1 MARGWESK
9 SVEEQIEA
17 SKTAKTGSHA
27 APAADPEKTRK
38 IANLKLARAQVVR
51 SLAST
56 ENPRYR
62 EMLERALAELDA
74 HLTKLEMSPSP
85 SELE

>member
-17 SKTAKTGSHA
+17 SKTAKAESHA
-27 APAADPEKTRK
+27 AQAGDPEKIRK
-38 IANLKLARAQVVR
+38 IDNLKLARAQTAR
-51 SLAST
+51 SLAAT
-56 ENPRYR
+56 ENPRYK

-74 HLTKLEMSPSP
+74 HLGKLE
-85 SELE
+85 

>member
-17 SKTAKTGSHA
+17 SASARSEGHQA
-27 APAADPEKTRK
+27 QAVDPEKVRRA
-38 IANLKLARAQVVR
+38 ANLKLARAQVTR
-51 SLAST
+51 SLESA

-74 HLTKLEMSPSP
+74 SLVKLEK
-85 SELE
+85 

>member
-17 SKTAKTGSHA
+17 SKIAKTESYA

-51 SLAST
+51 SLAAA

-62 EMLERALAELDA
+62 EMLERGLAELDA
-74 HLTKLEMSPSP
+74 HLTKLEMSASS